1 MPEDSENVLREESR
15 EPVLWLVML
24 VSAGRLWARR
34 CSTAA
39 ATFPWRFSAA
49 AAALEAEEDRRVC
62 AVVKQQEDGWRRS
75 VRIWISMQFRSFC
88 IFSGFRLLS
97 PQPLILK
104 KVQQEEDDEEAAY
117 CSTTPRPDEEG
128 PSVNST
134 PAMRSPGPS
143 EASREFESGGSW
155 WWSPPSD
162 DIELRITGY
171 SQRHIDAI
179 IRFAAGLP
187 EWRYTGFYGKFW
199 LAYGLPWGCSRGTI
213 LLDWLKDKFDSLTT
227 FELTHF
233 ITICWGIWNAR
244 NKNIWNK
251 VDSLPKLV
259 VQHSLSYLKEWK
271 SVRTPPLSAICSQ
284 RNQVKWVKPSNGFL
298 KLNIDASVH
307 SDTSHVGMGW
317 ILRDQDGYFVAAQ
330 TETRPSPLLPREAE
344 ALAIR
349 EALSWLKDHQ

>member
-1 MPEDSENVLREESR
+1 MIECNGS
-15 EPVLWLVML
+15 
-24 VSAGRLWARR
+24 VSATHLMQEINDVNADNYIPGSNVVNEKLKEGDVGENEGGVVFVDPKR
-34 CSTAA
+34 
-39 ATFPWRFSAA
+39 
-49 AAALEAEEDRRVC
+49 RRVVGLDEV
-62 AVVKQQEDGWRRS
+62 ANGLGLDA
-75 VRIWISMQFRSFC
+75 
-88 IFSGFRLLS
+88 SG
-97 PQPLILK
+97 P
-104 KVQQEEDDEEAAY
+104 
-117 CSTTPRPDEEG
+117 
-128 PSVNST
+128 N
-134 PAMRSPGPS
+134 
-143 EASREFESGGSW
+143 
-155 WWSPPSD
+155 